1 MTDTSLPVVN
11 INDEIDRRVN
21 AYFEQFFLSKVK
33 ITENDY
39 ELIKSFCIA
48 RTQSETAA
56 AALSAAIINVVN
68 ELDLYAPDVIEQFA
82 NSNPKATIPLFLNLS
97 RQGVSL
103 LGYVNDKVV
112 PPRVKQQILT

>member
-11 INDEIDRRVN
+11 VNDNVDTRVN
-21 AYFEQFFLSKVK
+21 AFFTQFFLPKAK
-33 ITENDY
+33 ISQNNY
-39 ELIKSFCIA
+39 ELVKSFCVA
-48 RTQSETAA
+48 RTRNEESA
-56 AALSAAIINVVN
+56 AALTAAIINVIS

-82 NSNPKATIPLFLNLS
+82 KNNPRDAIPLFLNLS

-103 LGYVNDKVV
+103 LGYINDKVV